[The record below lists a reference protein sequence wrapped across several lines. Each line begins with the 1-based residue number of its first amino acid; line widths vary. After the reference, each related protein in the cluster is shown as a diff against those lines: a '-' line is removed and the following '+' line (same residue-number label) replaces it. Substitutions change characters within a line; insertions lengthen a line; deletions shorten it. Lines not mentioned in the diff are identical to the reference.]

1 MSGMS
6 GPVSVTRGLGCMDD
20 LNGYVLLAGVVLIFS
35 VLAYAGYTDLLT
47 RVRRKK
53 GSRRNAKIRPSRL
66 GR

>member
-1 MSGMS
+1 
-6 GPVSVTRGLGCMDD
+6 MDD

-35 VLAYAGYTDLLT
+35 VLAYAGYTDLLS
-47 RVRRKK
+47 RLRRKK